1 MIAIL
6 ILIIA
11 VTCAMKIEGVSGPT
25 KRVGKHN
32 LEVRTD
38 GFGTNT
44 DKWVE
49 DYKKHRPKRY
59 LRGVLDNHAERI
71 AAIEAYIEVLQ
82 SPE

>member
-6 ILIIA
+6 ILILAISLIMA
-11 VTCAMKIEGVSGPT
+11 IDGVRGPT

-49 DYKKHRPKRY
+49 DYKKHRPKTY
-59 LRGVLDNHAERI
+59 LKDVLDNYAERI
-71 AAIEAYIEVLQ
+71 AAIEEYIEVLQ